1 MNIFTGEIRAI
12 LDPLKFYLQNLL
24 SISFLRFLFNFIKYI
39 RRIKSL
45 KMYRYYGTSSLIGIK
60 IRQLK
65 PERKNWNISL
75 TFYVIFIL
83 YKFYFTSQ
91 NHLKDKEVETVLN
104 YYNLFSPQKKISI
117 RNFRIFRK
125 HFNNRSLLSKTIVVI
140 IYHTTLR

>member
-45 KMYRYYGTSSLIGIK
+45 KMYRYCGTSSLIGIK

-91 NHLKDKEVETVLN
+91 NQKNKEVETVLN
-104 YYNLFSPQKKISI
+104 YYNLFSPKKKISI

>member
-45 KMYRYYGTSSLIGIK
+45 KMYKYYGTSNLIGIK

-91 NHLKDKEVETVLN
+91 NQKDKEVETVLN
-104 YYNLFSPQKKISI
+104 YYNLFSPKKKISI

>member
-65 PERKNWNISL
+65 PERKN
-75 TFYVIFIL
+75 
-83 YKFYFTSQ
+83 
-91 NHLKDKEVETVLN
+91 
-104 YYNLFSPQKKISI
+104 
-117 RNFRIFRK
+117 
-125 HFNNRSLLSKTIVVI
+125 
-140 IYHTTLR
+140 

>member
-1 MNIFTGEIRAI
+1 MNIFIGEIRAI

-24 SISFLRFLFNFIKYI
+24 SISFLPFLFNFIKYI

-91 NHLKDKEVETVLN
+91 NQKDKEVETVLN
-104 YYNLFSPQKKISI
+104 YYNLFSPKKKFQFEIFEFFENISI
-117 RNFRIFRK
+117 ID
-125 HFNNRSLLSKTIVVI
+125 H
-140 IYHTTLR
+140 Y

>member
-1 MNIFTGEIRAI
+1 MNIFIGEIRAI

-45 KMYRYYGTSSLIGIK
+45 KMYRYYGTNSLIGIK

-91 NHLKDKEVETVLN
+91 NQKDKEVETVLN
-104 YYNLFSPQKKISI
+104 YYNLFSPKKKFQFEIFEFFENISI
-117 RNFRIFRK
+117 ID
-125 HFNNRSLLSKTIVVI
+125 H
-140 IYHTTLR
+140 Y

>member
-1 MNIFTGEIRAI
+1 MNIFISEIRAI

-24 SISFLRFLFNFIKYI
+24 SISFLPFLFNFIKYI

-45 KMYRYYGTSSLIGIK
+45 KMYRYYGTNSLIGIK

-91 NHLKDKEVETVLN
+91 NQKDKEVETVLN
-104 YYNLFSPQKKISI
+104 YYNLFSPKKKFQFEIFEFFENISI
-117 RNFRIFRK
+117 ID
-125 HFNNRSLLSKTIVVI
+125 H
-140 IYHTTLR
+140 Y

>member
-1 MNIFTGEIRAI
+1 MNIFIGEIRAI

-45 KMYRYYGTSSLIGIK
+45 KMYCGTSSLIGIK

-104 YYNLFSPQKKISI
+104 YYNLFSPKKKISI

>member
-1 MNIFTGEIRAI
+1 MNILIGEIRAI

-45 KMYRYYGTSSLIGIK
+45 KMYRYYGTNSLIGIK

-91 NHLKDKEVETVLN
+91 NQKDKEVETVLN
-104 YYNLFSPQKKISI
+104 YYNLFSPKKKFQFEIFEFFENISI
-117 RNFRIFRK
+117 ID
-125 HFNNRSLLSKTIVVI
+125 H
-140 IYHTTLR
+140 Y

>member
-1 MNIFTGEIRAI
+1 MNIFIGEIRAI

-45 KMYRYYGTSSLIGIK
+45 KMYYGTNSLIGIK

-104 YYNLFSPQKKISI
+104 YYNLFSPKKKFQFEIFEFFENISI
-117 RNFRIFRK
+117 ID
-125 HFNNRSLLSKTIVVI
+125 H
-140 IYHTTLR
+140 Y

>member
-1 MNIFTGEIRAI
+1 MNIFIGEIRAI

-45 KMYRYYGTSSLIGIK
+45 KMYRYYGTNSLIGIK

-91 NHLKDKEVETVLN
+91 NQKDKEVETVLN
-104 YYNLFSPQKKISI
+104 YYNLFSPKKKISI

>member
-91 NHLKDKEVETVLN
+91 NQKDKEVETVLN
-104 YYNLFSPQKKISI
+104 YYNLFSPKKKFQFEIFEFFENISI
-117 RNFRIFRK
+117 ID
-125 HFNNRSLLSKTIVVI
+125 H
-140 IYHTTLR
+140 Y

>member
-1 MNIFTGEIRAI
+1 MNIFIGEIRAI

-45 KMYRYYGTSSLIGIK
+45 KMYRYYETSLIGIK

-91 NHLKDKEVETVLN
+91 NQKDKEVETVLN
-104 YYNLFSPQKKISI
+104 YYNLFSPKKKISI
-117 RNFRIFRK
+117 RNFWIFRK

>member
-1 MNIFTGEIRAI
+1 MNIFIGEIRAI

-91 NHLKDKEVETVLN
+91 NQKDKEVETVLN
-104 YYNLFSPQKKISI
+104 YYNLFSPKKKISI

>member
-45 KMYRYYGTSSLIGIK
+45 KMYRYYGTNSLIGIK

-91 NHLKDKEVETVLN
+91 NQKDKEVETVLN
-104 YYNLFSPQKKISI
+104 YYNLFSPKKKISI

>member
-1 MNIFTGEIRAI
+1 MNIFIGEIRAI

-75 TFYVIFIL
+75 IFYMIFIL

-91 NHLKDKEVETVLN
+91 NQKDKEVETVLN
-104 YYNLFSPQKKISI
+104 YYNLFSPKKKFQFEIFEFFENISI
-117 RNFRIFRK
+117 ID
-125 HFNNRSLLSKTIVVI
+125 H
-140 IYHTTLR
+140 Y

>member
-45 KMYRYYGTSSLIGIK
+45 KMYRYYGTNSLIGIK

-83 YKFYFTSQ
+83 YKFYFTLQ
-91 NHLKDKEVETVLN
+91 NQKDKEVETVLN
-104 YYNLFSPQKKISI
+104 YYNLFSPKKKFQFEIFEFFENISI
-117 RNFRIFRK
+117 ID
-125 HFNNRSLLSKTIVVI
+125 H
-140 IYHTTLR
+140 Y

>member
-45 KMYRYYGTSSLIGIK
+45 KMYRYCGTNSLIGIK

-91 NHLKDKEVETVLN
+91 NQKDKEVETVLN
-104 YYNLFSPQKKISI
+104 YYNLFSPKKKKFQFEIFEFFENISI
-117 RNFRIFRK
+117 ID
-125 HFNNRSLLSKTIVVI
+125 H
-140 IYHTTLR
+140 Y

>member
-45 KMYRYYGTSSLIGIK
+45 KMYRYCGTSSLIGIK

-65 PERKNWNISL
+65 PERKN
-75 TFYVIFIL
+75 
-83 YKFYFTSQ
+83 
-91 NHLKDKEVETVLN
+91 
-104 YYNLFSPQKKISI
+104 
-117 RNFRIFRK
+117 
-125 HFNNRSLLSKTIVVI
+125 
-140 IYHTTLR
+140 

>member
-45 KMYRYYGTSSLIGIK
+45 KMYRYYGTNSLIGIK

-91 NHLKDKEVETVLN
+91 NQKNKEVETVLN
-104 YYNLFSPQKKISI
+104 YYNLFSPKKKISI